1 MFGRKD
7 HNGYLP
13 LIGLLCMALIL
24 STSCNFPAL
33 VQAPLEALSV
43 TVEVPAIVRTGAD
56 FQLKVD
62 VANTGNSTILVDE
75 IRLPKG
81 LLNGAVVT
89 GVDPVS
95 TGTNDYSNQVGYVF
109 TLIQAPGTNTTVT
122 FEMKSLQPGDY
133 SGDLSVAMGTQSK
146 DSAVRVV
153 VQTAE
158 NAIDQGANISS
169 ETIPYRSVVEIV
181 ARVSY
186 GGDVYDGWSGS
197 GTIISSD
204 GLILTN
210 AHVVLSEGAYQV
222 EELVICITNASD
234 EPPEPTY
241 LAEVLQ
247 ADAELDIAV
256 LQVVSFVDGQ
266 PIDPGSL
273 NLPAVPIG
281 DSNALQLGD
290 SVTILGYPG
299 IGGETIT
306 LTRGEVA
313 GFTAEAGYGNRAFIK
328 TSATIAGGNSGGLA
342 ANGIG
347 QIIGVPSEVGYGG
360 EGEVVDCRA
369 LADTNRD
376 GVINDRDDCV
386 PIGGYINALRPIALA
401 LPLIEAAQQ
410 GEVNIQAGTE
420 PAGIEFNPS
429 GDVIFSDDFSS
440 GSSGWD
446 TGSNSEGSVRYQAG
460 QLVIWVF
467 STYYIIWTNYSNETF
482 ADIQITVDT
491 EVLQESGYG
500 EYGIICDYQDGNNF
514 YILSISEDGYFTI
527 YKFVDGDEVDIIG
540 WTPTDLIDLEAPAT
554 ITATCANGKLSLA
567 YNDILLAEAQD
578 ASFGS
583 GLIGL
588 IASTYDVADMTIAFD
603 NLVVRQK

>member
-588 IASTYDVADMTIAFD
+588 IASTYDVADMTVAFD